1 MFADGE
7 AVLGGDLVL
16 ALLDLGIVELFD
28 AAAIHTDQ
36 MVVMRTLVEFEDR
49 LAGLKMM
56 ALQQARL
63 LELGQYPI
71 HRCQADIEAV
81 GNQMAIHVLGGD
93 VPWRSVVLQ
102 LVEQVED
109 LEARV
114 GGLEADALEVVGMGH
129 EARGR
134 ARGRPVS
141 YDIVFAARLGYGRRD
156 MALHTT
162 TTGASHLSDPR
173 KFPMKRTLYLLPL
186 LAACSGTPE
195 IANYL
200 TPYRVDVRQG
210 NMVTQEMVAQL
221 KPGLSREQVRFILGS
236 PLVADMFHADRWDY
250 VYRFQP
256 GRGDAQQRV
265 LTVFFQDNKL
275 LRVTGDVVA
284 DDPNKQEAPRPAAQ
298 VLDIPGP
305 APVGTDTQDK
315 K

>member
-1 MFADGE
+1 
-7 AVLGGDLVL
+7 
-16 ALLDLGIVELFD
+16 
-28 AAAIHTDQ
+28 
-36 MVVMRTLVEFEDR
+36 
-49 LAGLKMM
+49 M
-56 ALQQARL
+56 A
-63 LELGQYPI
+63 P
-71 HRCQADIEAV
+71 
-81 GNQMAIHVLGGD
+81 
-93 VPWRSVVLQ
+93 
-102 LVEQVED
+102 
-109 LEARV
+109 
-114 GGLEADALEVVGMGH
+114 
-129 EARGR
+129 
-134 ARGRPVS
+134 
-141 YDIVFAARLGYGRRD
+141 
-156 MALHTT
+156 HTT

-284 DDPNKQEAPRPAAQ
+284 DDPNKLEAPKPAAQ
-298 VLDIPGP
+298 ILDIPGP
-305 APVGTDTQDK
+305 APAGADAPEK